1 MTTRRSKDLSPR
13 SSRQP
18 SPDAAGDSAQAPLGA
33 RRTHRHVV
41 AVVVR
46 PPAASVPSGIL
57 QAVCRWIRHAGPMT
71 TIDDTVRRAAIER
84 LLRFDTDDT
93 DHDLYHDDA
102 VLEFPQSGERFEG
115 LDNFRE
121 WRDQDPAEV
130 TMRVRRISGSGDA
143 WVGELRRRA
152 VDARRQRAR
161 VPRRTYRQRE
171 DLRHRAMDCPEWRA
185 TAPPS
190 AGGGPAESRTSRS
203 A

>member
-1 MTTRRSKDLSPR
+1 
-13 SSRQP
+13 
-18 SPDAAGDSAQAPLGA
+18 
-33 RRTHRHVV
+33 
-41 AVVVR
+41 
-46 PPAASVPSGIL
+46 
-57 QAVCRWIRHAGPMT
+57 MT

-84 LLRFDTDDT
+84 LLRFDADGT

-121 WRDQDPAEV
+121 WRDQYPAEV
-130 TMRVRRISGSGDA
+130 TMRVRRISGSGDV
-143 WVGELRRRA
+143 WVGGSGELRRWA

-161 VPRRTYRQRE
+161 VPRRTHRQRE

-190 AGGGPAESRTSRS
+190 AGGGPAEVGPADPHDPPNTIAIPQHAGICHAALGHRHAVLARRRHVIEWCSVLSFCARP
-203 A
+203 